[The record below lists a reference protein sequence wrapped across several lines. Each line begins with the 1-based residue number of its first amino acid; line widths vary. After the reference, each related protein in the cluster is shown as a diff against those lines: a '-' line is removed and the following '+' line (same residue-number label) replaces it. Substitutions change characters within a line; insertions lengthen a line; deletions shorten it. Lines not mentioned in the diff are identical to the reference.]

1 MRFQFHYL
9 PLHYKNESINIMGQ
23 KNQITTSDHLPYEE
37 FTRFLDCLHKDG
49 EYRWE
54 MFARLS
60 FCTACRASDTL
71 KFRWKDILNVASVTI
86 VEQKTRK
93 TRQIPFNPSVQKS
106 FNELWHL
113 LECPDKNDYI
123 LASPHGDK
131 PVTIQY
137 VNQKL
142 KEFKCRYRLLIEN
155 FSTHTFRKTFGRYV
169 YDASGHSAE
178 SLILLNK
185 ILNHSS
191 IQVTKTYIGITQE
204 EITSI
209 YASICL

>member
-1 MRFQFHYL
+1 MQN
-9 PLHYKNESINIMGQ
+9 KNESIIIMGQ
-23 KNQITTSDHLPYEE
+23 KNQITTSDHLPYDE
-37 FTRFLDCLHKDG
+37 FTRLLDCLHKDE

-54 MFARLS
+54 MYARLS

-71 KFRWKDILNVASVTI
+71 NFRWKDILGVSSITI
-86 VEQKTRK
+86 IEQKLKNTSNSI
-93 TRQIPFNPSVQKS
+93 QPFCAKS

-123 LASPHGDK
+123 MASPQGDK
-131 PVTIQY
+131 PITIQY
-137 VNQKL
+137 VNMKL
-142 KEFKCRYRLLIEN
+142 KEFKCKYRLHIDN

-204 EITSI
+204 EVASI
-209 YASICL
+209 YASISL

>member
-1 MRFQFHYL
+1 MQN
-9 PLHYKNESINIMGQ
+9 KNESIIIMGQ
-23 KNQITTSDHLPYEE
+23 KNQITTSDHLPYDE
-37 FTRFLDCLHKDG
+37 FTRLLDCLHKDE

-54 MFARLS
+54 MYARLS

-71 KFRWKDILNVASVTI
+71 NFRWKDILGVSSITI
-86 VEQKTRK
+86 IEQKTK
-93 TRQIPFNPSVQKS
+93 KIRQIPFNPSVQKS

-123 LASPHGDK
+123 MASPQGDK
-131 PVTIQY
+131 PITIQY
-137 VNQKL
+137 VNMKL
-142 KEFKCRYRLLIEN
+142 KEFKCKYRLHIDN

-204 EITSI
+204 EVASI
-209 YASICL
+209 YASISL